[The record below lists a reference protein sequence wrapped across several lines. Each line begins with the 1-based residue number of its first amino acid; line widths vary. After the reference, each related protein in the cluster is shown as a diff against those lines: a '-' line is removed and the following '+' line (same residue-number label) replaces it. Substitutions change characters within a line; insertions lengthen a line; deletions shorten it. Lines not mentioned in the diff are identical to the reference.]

1 MARIFTNA
9 MRREAWFHTKNT
21 EYTEPF
27 GAYLSHADGADFRR
41 QGLFINVITRL
52 VLQDRGSV
60 FLCNQLTKIS
70 RFAEL
75 ILCISVSS
83 VCYDS

>member
-1 MARIFTNA
+1 
-9 MRREAWFHTKNT
+9 MRGGKWSHTEDT
-21 EYTEPF
+21 EYTEPC
-27 GAYLSHADGADFRR
+27 GAGLSHADGADFRR
-41 QGLFINVITRL
+41 HGLFINVITRL

-83 VCYDS
+83 VCYNS

>member
-1 MARIFTNA
+1 M
-9 MRREAWFHTKNT
+9 H
-21 EYTEPF
+21 TEPC
-27 GAYLSHADGADFRR
+27 GAGLFHADGTNFRR
-41 QGLFINVITRL
+41 RGLFINAITRL

-60 FLCNQLTKIS
+60 FLCNLLTKIS